1 LIDVNAGRM
10 PILTMAAGP
19 KRRRHLVSVAAMKDK
34 PRNILLATDL
44 TPAGDRAFDR
54 AVQLARAWGAHLTVC
69 HVIEASSQHPWG
81 IERRVR
87 NAEVE
92 IDRLLGNR
100 PLGVQLSRHTLI
112 GDPAE
117 RAIAHAKAIGS
128 DLVVTGPAQGK
139 RLGERLLGSTAA
151 RIVRHATQPVLA
163 VRRRPEGPYAAAVAA
178 VDLSPP
184 STAAV
189 LCSRSFFPE
198 ARLTLVHAYQVS
210 PDWSGRD
217 ADRPVDEVEAEA
229 KARVM
234 RVAEQ
239 DMDDLAAGIDGAGG
253 QIGKVLMQGTPD
265 AVLGEY
271 VDRHWPDVVVA
282 GTHGRTGPRQ
292 DTIGSVAE
300 QLLNTLPCD
309 VLVVPARG

>member
-1 LIDVNAGRM
+1 M
-10 PILTMAAGP
+10 
-19 KRRRHLVSVAAMKDK
+19 SVAAMKNR
-34 PRNILLATDL
+34 PQSILLATDL

-54 AVQLARAWGAHLTVC
+54 AVQLARAWGAHLTIC

-81 IERRVR
+81 IERRVK

-92 IDRLLGNR
+92 IDRLLGSR
-100 PLGVQLSRHTLI
+100 PHGVELSRHTLI

-117 RAIAHAKAIGS
+117 RAVAHAKAVGS

-163 VRRRPEGPYAAAVAA
+163 VRRRPEGPYAATVAA

-184 STAAV
+184 SRAAV

-210 PDWSGRD
+210 PDWSGRN
-217 ADRPVDEVEAEA
+217 ADRPIDEVEAEA
-229 KARVM
+229 KARV
-234 RVAEQ
+234 AHAAAQ
-239 DMDDLAAGIDGAGG
+239 DLDDLAASIQGAGG
-253 QIGKVLMQGTPD
+253 QVEKVLIQGAPD

-271 VDRHWPDVVVA
+271 VDRHWPDLVVA

-292 DTIGSVAE
+292 ETIGSVAE
-300 QLLNTLPCD
+300 QLLDTLPCD
-309 VLVVPARG
+309 VLVVPALG